1 MRWIQHQRFPQVD
14 PRAVGLTAIL
24 VSSVL
29 FGLEHSLWFAGI
41 IAGLAYAGLY
51 RATGN
56 LWTAII
62 AHAVTNLVL
71 GLWVLHSGAWGYW

>member
-1 MRWIQHQRFPQVD
+1 MIAAPDGGAYHYENDAR
-14 PRAVGLTAIL
+14 GLGTAG
-24 VSSVL
+24 SGDVL
-29 FGLEHSLWFAGI
+29 AGI